1 MDVMGFLAKFE
12 RAAWRHQCAAVAGA
26 LLMVFSLPC
35 AAASPVEREY
45 ADAVRSFRNGRLS
58 EAFGQ
63 FMEIANR
70 GDVDAARVALFM
82 HSYGPVLY
90 GKQWDAGP
98 QNVAYWS
105 MLVRNSGTSARPMP
119 EFQPTVLT
127 PKGSKP
133 RPAPVR
139 RAAPE
144 LASVAR
150 N

>member
-1 MDVMGFLAKFE
+1 MAFLTQMLNPA
-12 RAAWRHQCAAVAGA
+12 RRRQGAAVLAATLMLIALPAGA
-26 LLMVFSLPC
+26 
-35 AAASPVEREY
+35 ANPVEREY
-45 ADAVRSFRNGRLS
+45 EDAVRSFRVGRLS

-63 FMEIANR
+63 FMELANR

-98 QNVAYWS
+98 QNVAYWNT
-105 MLVRNSGTSARPMP
+105 LVRNSGTSARPMP

-127 PKGSKP
+127 PSRTKAKP
-133 RPAPVR
+133 VPVR
-139 RAAPE
+139 GRPGPE
-144 LASVAR
+144 IASIAR

>member
-1 MDVMGFLAKFE
+1 MGPVRRYAAAALATTLI
-12 RAAWRHQCAAVAGA
+12 A
-26 LLMVFSLPC
+26 FSLPTL
-35 AAASPVEREY
+35 AASTVEREY
-45 ADAVRSFRNGRLS
+45 GNAVRSFRAGRLS

-63 FMEIANR
+63 FMDLANR

-90 GKQWDAGP
+90 GKEWDAGP
-98 QNVAYWS
+98 QNVAYWN

-119 EFQPTVLT
+119 EFEPTVLS
-127 PKGSKP
+127 PGKAKA

-139 RAAPE
+139 VRPAGDIAN
-144 LASVAR
+144 VAK